1 MLSNLCHQRML
12 SSSVT
17 PFSSCLHSYL
27 ASGSFLMSWLFALSD
42 QSIRAS
48 VSVLPMNIYDLF
60 PLRLTGL
67 ISLLSKGLSRVFS
80 NTTIQKCHTL
90 AFSLLF
96 GSILMSV
103 NDHWKKKHSLTIQ
116 ISVLFSYNV
125 SICHNFP
132 SKEQVSF
139 NFTAAVTM
147 SSDFGAQENKICHCF
162 HFFLLPL
169 PQSAGTGCH

>member
-1 MLSNLCHQRML
+1 MIIVIVQLLNHDWLFATPWPAAHLTSLSFTISRSLFKSMSIESVMLSNLCHQRTL

-17 PFSSCLHSYL
+17 SFSSCPHSYL
-27 ASGSFLMSWLFALSD
+27 ASGSLPMSWLLALSD

-90 AFSLLF
+90 ALSLLF
-96 GSILMSV
+96 GSILTSV
-103 NDHWKKKHSLTIQ
+103 NDHWKKT
-116 ISVLFSYNV
+116 
-125 SICHNFP
+125 
-132 SKEQVSF
+132 
-139 NFTAAVTM
+139 
-147 SSDFGAQENKICHCF
+147 
-162 HFFLLPL
+162 
-169 PQSAGTGCH
+169 